1 MTRVFM
7 AFLRRFNVIMAA
19 LYLILCTAFPVAVV
33 FADNGTA
40 AGTADTVPAVVSV
53 KVPAGRFLSA
63 PDTVLMTAA
72 PGSLTPAGHGIIAPA
87 ARPAKYRR
95 RVYWPALSYTG
106 MNPERVP
113 RRPHARHRNN
123 AGTVAGVSIHPAP
136 GTGARCPVS
145 GHVVRFMHPAPT
157 RGGRALSAPARGFSY
172 GVIVSHT
179 APTAAGVSWCHMTG
193 YDR

>member
-1 MTRVFM
+1 MTRIFM
-7 AFLRRFNVIMAA
+7 AFLRRFNAIMAA
-19 LYLILCTAFPVAVV
+19 LYLLLCTAFPVAVAV
-33 FADNGTA
+33 ADYDPAPG
-40 AGTADTVPAVVSV
+40 AGDTVPAVVSV

-72 PGSLTPAGHGIIAPA
+72 PGTLTPAGHGIIAPA

-106 MNPERVP
+106 MNPARVP

-123 AGTVAGVSIHPAP
+123 AGTVTGVSTRPAA
-136 GTGARCPVS
+136 GAGARCPVS
-145 GHVVRFMHPAPT
+145 GHVVRFMHPAPD
-157 RGGRALSAPARGFSY
+157 RGGVCPVSPRRGFSY

-179 APTAAGVSWCHMTG
+179 VPTAAGVSWCHMTG
-193 YDR
+193 NDR